1 MVSSAFTF
9 SSTCASLT
17 SSSKNL
23 QVIEEIVRQS
33 VSDACVAFRPPA
45 QAESPRTQVH
55 VVPTFIVGLA
65 APRHSRT
72 AFRCP
77 RVPDYRTLFRA
88 NPRFHFGLHGCC
100 WASCHCVLRD
110 TKQRMVW
117 DGVARAAISDD
128 NPAVQFGKYIVRI
141 AHHVA
146 LDCGETKDWV
156 LNRLA
161 GAGSADEEVAGEPAV
176 QERAHVAPVDENG
189 PGSQQVASSTRKKIL
204 ILMSDTGGGHRASAN
219 AIKAALHHLE
229 PESGLEV
236 KIVDVLEEHTLWFSN
251 RLYSWYV
258 TYPVVWETIYNTT
271 KSTHGKPW
279 PIDTSKFLE
288 FTVRAGFR
296 RCIAAE
302 KPDLVLSVHP
312 ILQCIPLASFMPPNE
327 LYAAPRPIPFV
338 TVVTDLGDA
347 VCVFLYEFACT
358 QIHD

>member
-1 MVSSAFTF
+1 MNVHAHAWRSGHQRKQNHLARRSASSPLSLSGSRPRAIPESFPLPRVGLHPF
-9 SSTCASLT
+9 SSFL
-17 SSSKNL
+17 KGL
-23 QVIEEIVRQS
+23 QVFQE
-33 VSDACVAFRPPA
+33 AP
-45 QAESPRTQVH
+45 ESE
-55 VVPTFIVGLA
+55 
-65 APRHSRT
+65 
-72 AFRCP
+72 
-77 RVPDYRTLFRA
+77 
-88 NPRFHFGLHGCC
+88 
-100 WASCHCVLRD
+100 
-110 TKQRMVW
+110 QRMVW
-117 DGVARAAISDD
+117 HSVVRAVISDD
-128 NPAVQFGKYIVRI
+128 NPAVQFGRYVVRI

-161 GAGSADEEVAGEPAV
+161 GAGSADEEAAGEPAA
-176 QERAHVAPVDENG
+176 QEHAHVARVDENG
-189 PGSQQVASSTRKKIL
+189 PGSQEVAASTRKKIL

-219 AIKAALHHLE
+219 AIKAALHRLE

-258 TYPVVWETIYNTT
+258 TFPVVWETIYNTT

>member
-1 MVSSAFTF
+1 M
-9 SSTCASLT
+9 
-17 SSSKNL
+17 KGL
-23 QVIEEIVRQS
+23 QVFQE
-33 VSDACVAFRPPA
+33 AP
-45 QAESPRTQVH
+45 ESE
-55 VVPTFIVGLA
+55 
-65 APRHSRT
+65 
-72 AFRCP
+72 
-77 RVPDYRTLFRA
+77 
-88 NPRFHFGLHGCC
+88 
-100 WASCHCVLRD
+100 
-110 TKQRMVW
+110 QRMVW
-117 DGVARAAISDD
+117 HSVVRAVISDD
-128 NPAVQFGKYIVRI
+128 NPAVQFGKYVVRI

-161 GAGSADEEVAGEPAV
+161 GAGSADEEAAGEPAA
-176 QERAHVAPVDENG
+176 QEHAHVAPVDENG
-189 PGSQQVASSTRKKIL
+189 PGSQQVTASTRKKIL

-219 AIKAALHHLE
+219 AIKAALHRLE

-358 QIHD
+358 HVPPCVCVCVCVFVHAHTHRALQSSESSYCKS